1 MIADGRPPTTE
12 IGNGGR
18 RLEVG
23 DREPGDGTM
32 DEFEQRDWVKLGV
45 AATLSRQY
53 AADQRAFLERL
64 AEMLESALPDET
76 EIGRRGGLFAR
87 KVARRGVVTLSENR
101 YALEDTGGGTLRATR
116 THLVRGIALKT
127 VGLPVEEW
135 LAELGAL
142 LDERARTSAAARHAL
157 ARWVE

>member
-1 MIADGRPPTTE
+1 MTADGRPSTLE

-18 RLEVG
+18 PLEVG

-53 AADQRAFLERL
+53 AADQRA
-64 AEMLESALPDET
+64 
-76 EIGRRGGLFAR
+76 
-87 KVARRGVVTLSENR
+87 
-101 YALEDTGGGTLRATR
+101 
-116 THLVRGIALKT
+116 
-127 VGLPVEEW
+127 
-135 LAELGAL
+135 
-142 LDERARTSAAARHAL
+142 RTSADARHAL